1 MHNIVQFFI
10 GRWIYIMKKVLKTMV
25 STIVGAVA
33 GAIAVFK
40 VQEGFLVKK
49 DEKINKFK
57 AYYNVLNQWL
67 IVKQNG
73 KNLYQYFEKNSYKTV
88 AIYGMGELGNRL
100 YDELKDTDIEVKY
113 VVDQNADTTYSE
125 VEVLGKEDALEEV
138 DVMVVTAIFAY
149 DKIERDM
156 RKKISAPIISLNDV
170 VYDL

>member
-1 MHNIVQFFI
+1 
-10 GRWIYIMKKVLKTMV
+10 MKKVLKTMV

-33 GAIAVFK
+33 GAIALFK

>member
-1 MHNIVQFFI
+1 
-10 GRWIYIMKKVLKTMV
+10 MKKVLKTMV

>member
-1 MHNIVQFFI
+1 
-10 GRWIYIMKKVLKTMV
+10 MKKVLKTMV

-125 VEVLGKEDALEEV
+125 VEVFGKEDALEEV